1 MLPCLEKRETWAPA
15 FGGIQLIQTFC
26 SYAELTWAT
35 RRGALQVPQ
44 FVPSSSPACC
54 IPSIPFHLLHASSS
68 RSSFSRRWPGLDPE
82 VTYDLALNFFAGSA
96 RTHGKTVLNQPIV
109 SERKQIPVLHN
120 LASRC
125 MDGASEQC
133 KEIVTSNARATL
145 LAASPESNQ

>member
-1 MLPCLEKRETWAPA
+1 MSRKARDM
-15 FGGIQLIQTFC
+15 G
-26 SYAELTWAT
+26 T
-35 RRGALQVPQ
+35 RVWWNSTHPNILLLRGADLGHPPGALQVPQ

-120 LASRC
+120 LASRS